1 VKWTRVGD
9 LGLWAGLSLLVL
21 AESGARN
28 DPLWMRAGC
37 LAVLAAAVLLRR
49 SRPVIALSLVI
60 TSEVVI
66 LAVSLGTR
74 IGVPIALIPAISLLS
89 YVSGRREKRLR
100 PFLIMSCCELAG
112 LLILSLAVHRE
123 VPVTEAVLS
132 WLLILLLSLL
142 VVVLPWLI
150 GRYRAQQA
158 LLATAGWDR
167 AERIEREHRMEIAQ
181 ERLRERSRIAE
192 DMHDSVGHELS
203 LIALRAAAL
212 EVDAELPE
220 RHRRAATELR
230 EAAATATERLGQII
244 GVLRDG
250 EASVVPAQ
258 ESVAELVER
267 AAASGLAVKLVEEG
281 SSELP
286 PMVDRAVHRI
296 VQESLTNASKHA
308 PGAEVTVTVSQVDD
322 RVEVRVTNTE
332 ATGRGAPDSTEAGAA
347 GTARRHHEP
356 DRGSGGRASGG
367 RGLAGL
373 GERVR
378 LVGGI
383 LRAEPRSAGG
393 FEVLARIPRAG
404 GPAEPEVPAE
414 SGAADERDTVRRNA
428 RRGLITAVTV
438 PVAIGAV
445 VGLVALGYYM
455 VVGYSSILRP
465 ADYDALR
472 LGEPVD
478 QVEARLPAM
487 QMVDPPSGRLSQ
499 PKEWNCRFYRP
510 DGPFSITY
518 AYRLC
523 FQNGV
528 LVAKDVIATG
538 SVRPE
543 VPADEGQPTEQ
554 QPTTEGTP

>member
-1 VKWTRVGD
+1 MTWTRAGD
-9 LGLWAGLSLLVL
+9 FGLWAGLSLLVL

-37 LAVLAAAVLLRR
+37 LAVLAVAILLRR
-49 SRPVIALSLVI
+49 SRPVIGLGLVI
-60 TSEVVI
+60 ATEVVI
-66 LAVSLGTR
+66 LAVSLGTTL
-74 IGVPIALIPAISLLS
+74 GVPIALIPAISLLS
-89 YVSGRREKRLR
+89 YVSGRRETQLR
-100 PFLIMSCCELAG
+100 QFVTMSCGELAA
-112 LLILSLAVHRE
+112 LLILGLLVHPDI
-123 VPVTEAVLS
+123 PVTETVLS
-132 WLLILLLSLL
+132 WLLILLLGLL

-230 EAAATATERLGQII
+230 EAAATATERLGEII

-258 ESVAELVER
+258 ETVADLVDR
-267 AAASGLAVKLVEEG
+267 AAASGLAVRLVQEG
-281 SSELP
+281 TSELP

-308 PGAEVTVTVSQVDD
+308 PGAEVTVTVRQSDDQVEAH
-322 RVEVRVTNTE
+322 VVNTAALE
-332 ATGRGAPDSTEAGAA
+332 PATST
-347 GTARRHHEP
+347 
-356 DRGSGGRASGG
+356 SGG

-378 LVGGI
+378 LVGGT
-383 LRAEPRSAGG
+383 LRAEPRSGGG
-393 FEVLARIPRAG
+393 FEVLARIPQAG

-414 SGAADERDTVRRNA
+414 SGAADERATVRRNA
-428 RRGLITAVTV
+428 RRGLITAVAA

-465 ADYDALR
+465 ADYDAIQVGQPL
-472 LGEPVD
+472 D
-478 QVEARLPAM
+478 QVETRLPAM
-487 QMVDPPSGRLSQ
+487 QMLDAPTGRVQQ
-499 PKEWNCRFYRP
+499 PKEWSCRFYRP
-510 DGPFSITY
+510 DVPFSTTY

-528 LVAKDVIATG
+528 LVAKATVQTG

-543 VPADEGQPTEQ
+543 LPATEGQPSEA

>member
-1 VKWTRVGD
+1 MKWTRAGD

-21 AESGARN
+21 TESGARN

-49 SRPVIALSLVI
+49 RRPVIGLSLVI
-60 TSEVVI
+60 ATEVVI
-66 LAVSLGTR
+66 LAGSLGTTM
-74 IGVPIALIPAISLLS
+74 GVPIALIPAISLLS
-89 YVSGRREKRLR
+89 YVSGRRETQLR
-100 PFLIMSCCELAG
+100 QFVIMCCVELAA
-112 LLILSLAVHRE
+112 LLILSLTVHRD
-123 VPVTEAVLS
+123 VPVTEAVLT

-167 AERIEREHRMEIAQ
+167 AERIEREHRMEITQ

-230 EAAATATERLGQII
+230 EAAATATERLGEII

-258 ESVAELVER
+258 ESVAELVDR
-267 AAASGLAVKLVEEG
+267 AAASGLAVKLVQEG
-281 SSELP
+281 SADLP
-286 PMVDRAVHRI
+286 PMVDRAVHRV

-308 PGAEVTVTVSQVDD
+308 PGAEVSVTVSYGDDQVDI
-322 RVEVRVTNTE
+322 RVLNDAPSGLVNTDAVR
-332 ATGRGAPDSTEAGAA
+332 G
-347 GTARRHHEP
+347 
-356 DRGSGGRASGG
+356 SGG

-373 GERVR
+373 RERVR
-378 LVGGI
+378 LVGGV
-383 LRAEPRSAGG
+383 LRAEARSTGG
-393 FEVLARIPRAG
+393 FEVVARIPRVG
-404 GPAEPEVPAE
+404 GRVEAEVTAE
-414 SGAADERDTVRRNA
+414 SGTADERATVRRNA

-445 VGLVALGYYM
+445 VGLVALGYYLI
-455 VVGYSSILRP
+455 VGYSSILRP
-465 ADYDALR
+465 ADYDALQ
-472 LGEPVD
+472 LGQPID
-478 QVEARLPAM
+478 QVETRLPAM
-487 QMVDPPSGRLSQ
+487 QMVDPPSDRVEQ
-499 PKEWNCRFYRP
+499 PKEWTCRFYRP
-510 DGPFSITY
+510 DVPFSTTY

-523 FQNGV
+523 FQNGA
-528 LVAKDVIATG
+528 LVAKDVVQTG

-543 VPADEGQPTEQ
+543 LPATEGR
-554 QPTTEGTP
+554 PTTEGTP

>member
-1 VKWTRVGD
+1 MKWTRAGD

-21 AESGARN
+21 TESGARN

-49 SRPVIALSLVI
+49 RRPVIGLSLVI
-60 TSEVVI
+60 ATEVVI
-66 LAVSLGTR
+66 LATSLGTTM
-74 IGVPIALIPAISLLS
+74 GVPIALIPAISLLS
-89 YVSGRREKRLR
+89 YVSGRRETRLR
-100 PFLIMSCCELAG
+100 QFVIMCCGELAA
-112 LLILSLAVHRE
+112 LLILSLAVHRD
-123 VPVTEAVLS
+123 VPVTEAVLT
-132 WLLILLLSLL
+132 WLLILLLSL
-142 VVVLPWLI
+142 VIVVLPWLI

-212 EVDAELPE
+212 EVDAELSE
-220 RHRRAATELR
+220 RHRQAATELR
-230 EAAATATERLGQII
+230 EAAATATERLGEII

-258 ESVAELVER
+258 ESVAELVDR
-267 AAASGLAVKLVEEG
+267 AAASGLAVRLIQEG
-281 SSELP
+281 NAELS
-286 PMVDRAVHRI
+286 PMVDRAVHRV

-322 RVEVRVTNTE
+322 HINVQVLNEPTPDPRNSDEVR
-332 ATGRGAPDSTEAGAA
+332 G
-347 GTARRHHEP
+347 
-356 DRGSGGRASGG
+356 SGG

-378 LVGGI
+378 LVGGS
-383 LRAEPRSAGG
+383 LRAEPRSTGG

-404 GPAEPEVPAE
+404 GRVEVPAE
-414 SGAADERDTVRRNA
+414 SGAADERATVRRNA

-438 PVAIGAV
+438 PVAIGAI
-445 VGLVALGYYM
+445 VGLVAFGYYLIA
-455 VVGYSSILRP
+455 GYSSILRP
-465 ADYDALR
+465 AEYDALQ
-472 LGEPVD
+472 LGQPID
-478 QVEARLPAM
+478 QVESRLPAM
-487 QMVDPPSGRLSQ
+487 QMVDPPSDRLQQ
-499 PKEWNCRFYRP
+499 PKEWSCRFYRP
-510 DGPFSITY
+510 DVPFSITY

-528 LVAKDVIATG
+528 LVAKDIVATG

-543 VPADEGQPTEQ
+543 PEPAE
-554 QPTTEGTP
+554 EGTP

>member
-1 VKWTRVGD
+1 VNWTRAGD
-9 LGLWAGLSLLVL
+9 LGLWAGLSFLVL

-49 SRPVIALSLVI
+49 SRPVIGLSLVI
-60 TSEVVI
+60 ATEVVI
-66 LAVSLGTR
+66 LAASLGTTM
-74 IGVPIALIPAISLLS
+74 GVPIALIPASSLLS
-89 YVSGRREKRLR
+89 YVSGRRETRLR
-100 PFLIMSCCELAG
+100 PFVIMSCGELAA
-112 LLILSLAVHRE
+112 LLILSLVLHRD

-132 WLLILLLSLL
+132 WLLVLLLSLL

-212 EVDAELPE
+212 EVDSELPE

-230 EAAATATERLGQII
+230 EAAATATERLGEII

-258 ESVAELVER
+258 ESVAELVDR
-267 AAASGLAVKLVEEG
+267 AAASGLAVRLIQEG
-281 SSELP
+281 TSALP
-286 PMVDRAVHRI
+286 PMVDRAVHRV

-308 PGAEVTVTVSQVDD
+308 PGAEVTVTVSQLDD
-322 RVEVRVTNTE
+322 QVEVRVVNTAAPE
-332 ATGRGAPDSTEAGAA
+332 AAAST
-347 GTARRHHEP
+347 T
-356 DRGSGGRASGG
+356 GG

-378 LVGGI
+378 LVGGS
-383 LRAEPRSAGG
+383 LRAEPRSTGG
-393 FEVLARIPRAG
+393 FEVLARMPQAG
-404 GPAEPEVPAE
+404 GRVEPEVPAE
-414 SGAADERDTVRRNA
+414 SGAADERATARRNA

-455 VVGYSSILRP
+455 IVGYSSILRP

-472 LGEPVD
+472 LGQPVD

-487 QMVDPPSGRLSQ
+487 QMVDPPSDRVQ
-499 PKEWNCRFYRP
+499 RPQEWNCRFYRP
-510 DGPFSITY
+510 DVPFSITY

-538 SVRPE
+538 SVHPE
-543 VPADEGQPTEQ
+543 LPPTESQPTQGQPTI
-554 QPTTEGTP
+554 EGTP

>member
-1 VKWTRVGD
+1 M
-9 LGLWAGLSLLVL
+9 WAGLSLLVL
-21 AESGARN
+21 TESGARN

-37 LAVLAAAVLLRR
+37 LAVLAVAVLLRR
-49 SRPVIALSLVI
+49 SRPVIGLSLVI
-60 TSEVVI
+60 ATEVVI
-66 LAVSLGTR
+66 LAGSLGTTM
-74 IGVPIALIPAISLLS
+74 GVPIALIPAISLLS
-89 YVSGRREKRLR
+89 YVSGRRETRLR
-100 PFLIMSCCELAG
+100 PFVLMCSGELAA
-112 LLILSLAVHRE
+112 LLILSLAVHRD
-123 VPVTEAVLS
+123 VPVTEAVLT

-212 EVDAELPE
+212 EVDAELSE
-220 RHRRAATELR
+220 RHRQAATELR
-230 EAAATATERLGQII
+230 EAAATATERLGEII

-258 ESVAELVER
+258 ETVAELVDR
-267 AAASGLAVKLVEEG
+267 AAASGLAVKLVQEG
-281 SSELP
+281 NSELS
-286 PMVDRAVHRI
+286 PMVDRAVHRV

-308 PGAEVTVTVSQVDD
+308 PGAKVVVTVSHVDEHVAI
-322 RVEVRVTNTE
+322 RVLNDAPSGVANPE
-332 ATGRGAPDSTEAGAA
+332 AVGRGAV
-347 GTARRHHEP
+347 
-356 DRGSGGRASGG
+356 GG

-378 LVGGI
+378 LVGGT
-383 LRAEPRSAGG
+383 LRAERLSTGG
-393 FEVLARIPRAG
+393 FEVRARIPRAG
-404 GPAEPEVPAE
+404 GRVEADRPAG
-414 SGAADERDTVRRNA
+414 SGAADERATVRRNA

-445 VGLVALGYYM
+445 VGLVAFGYYM
-455 VVGYSSILRP
+455 IVGYSSILRP

-472 LGEPVD
+472 LGQPVD

-487 QMVDPPSGRLSQ
+487 QMVDPPSDGVEQ
-499 PKEWNCRFYRP
+499 PKEWSCRFYRP
-510 DGPFSITY
+510 DAPFSTTY

-528 LVAKDVIATG
+528 LVAKSVIQTG
-538 SVRPE
+538 SVQPE
-543 VPADEGQPTEQ
+543 LPATEGQPTADDE
-554 QPTTEGTP
+554 PTTEGTP

>member
-1 VKWTRVGD
+1 M
-9 LGLWAGLSLLVL
+9 WAGLSLLVL
-21 AESGARN
+21 TESGARN

-37 LAVLAAAVLLRR
+37 LAVLAVAVLLRR
-49 SRPVIALSLVI
+49 SRPVIGLSLVI
-60 TSEVVI
+60 ATEVVI
-66 LAVSLGTR
+66 LAGSLGTTM
-74 IGVPIALIPAISLLS
+74 GVPIALIPAISLLS
-89 YVSGRREKRLR
+89 YVSGRRETRLR
-100 PFLIMSCCELAG
+100 PFVLMCSGELAA
-112 LLILSLAVHRE
+112 LLILSLAVHRD
-123 VPVTEAVLS
+123 VPVTEAVLT

-230 EAAATATERLGQII
+230 EAAATATERLGEII

-258 ESVAELVER
+258 ETVAELVDR
-267 AAASGLAVKLVEEG
+267 AAASGLAVKLVQEG
-281 SSELP
+281 NSELS
-286 PMVDRAVHRI
+286 PMVDRAVHRV

-308 PGAEVTVTVSQVDD
+308 PGAEVVVTVSQVGDQ
-322 RVEVRVTNTE
+322 VEVRVLNDAAPGLASTE
-332 ATGRGAPDSTEAGAA
+332 RGGHGTAAERGRHGSADARAGEPGADGSGRGG
-347 GTARRHHEP
+347 
-356 DRGSGGRASGG
+356 SGG

-373 GERVR
+373 AERAR
-378 LVGGI
+378 LVGGS
-383 LRAEPRSAGG
+383 LRAGARSGGG

-404 GPAEPEVPAE
+404 GRVEAEVPVE
-414 SGAADERDTVRRNA
+414 SGAADERATVRRNA

-445 VGLVALGYYM
+445 VGLVAFGYYM
-455 VVGYSSILRP
+455 IVGYSSILRP

-472 LGEPVD
+472 LGQPVD

-487 QMVDPPSGRLSQ
+487 QMVGPPSDGVEQ
-499 PKEWNCRFYRP
+499 PKEWSCRFYRP
-510 DGPFSITY
+510 DAPFSTTY

-528 LVAKDVIATG
+528 LVAKSVIQTG
-538 SVRPE
+538 SVQPE
-543 VPADEGQPTEQ
+543 LPATEGQPTADDE
-554 QPTTEGTP
+554 PTTEGTP